1 MDEKILE
8 LLQEMQGSIKGIQG
22 EIKGINTRLD
32 GMENDIKDLK
42 TGQVETNNRF
52 DSIDKHFDI
61 VESQLNENTQILKAL
76 EHKANVSK
84 SEHDKMSFD
93 ILNIQGDM
101 TETKENIQE
110 VTNKLNTLETVTID
124 NWKDIT
130 KLKRIK

>member
-42 TGQVETNNRF
+42 TGQVKTNNRF

-84 SEHDKMSFD
+84 AEHDKMSFD